1 MMTPLRLVTRSLVL
15 ITLVALA
22 HAAVAQKGT
31 PRVRTIP
38 GVLAPL
44 VTFVQD
50 MGDKALTPPVP
61 GQEGAL
67 APLPAEPAPAAS
79 PRLEGGPSEA
89 ADLSKKI
96 RAHFDAR
103 PGRRLYVQVD
113 KPMYRPGEAIWF
125 KIWDLTA
132 RALEGGPMNAGVN
145 MELVSPK
152 GAVVMQKRVRQIGG
166 MAANDFIL
174 PAGVQGGE
182 YTLRARADHGA
193 VEERPVLVSAF
204 DPPRIKKKLEMQRKA
219 YGPGDTATATL
230 EIKRPTGEPLAAH
243 AITVIA
249 QVDGQEIHRATMTTN
264 SEGGAI
270 VRAKLPDEI
279 QVGDGL
285 LTVLVAD
292 GGVTE
297 SVSRRIP
304 IVLKK
309 LRLSFFPEGG
319 AMVEGLPARVYF
331 EARTPLDKPADVAG
345 EVRDDHGNLVAR
357 MESVHFGMGRFALRP
372 ASGRR
377 YHVQITKPEGI
388 DEVFELPL
396 AEAEGCVLRS
406 YDDPDGQVEDLRVAV
421 RCSEARDVIVT
432 AVQREQGLDTA
443 RVHVPEGEA
452 AIVYLKGGDA
462 AANQRQGITRVTVFD
477 DELQPLAERLIFRN
491 RRAGLGIR
499 VTADRPRYSPR
510 DEVVLKVAT
519 FGPSGEPRAAEVAV
533 AVVDDTVVSFAD
545 DKTAHILSRLLLEAE
560 LHDEVEE
567 PNKYFDLS
575 EDKGAEGLEL
585 LMGTRGWR
593 RFDWRPVFAPPL
605 PVTACA
611 TGAVMLGGVAGM
623 KQVDDALLDGL
634 ADRGLRFEAEAEGAE
649 VALAAKP
656 MARRGP
662 RQARPRPEKAAAKA
676 FRPQLE
682 VPADEPKAAAPP
694 PAQARRKRKPKLPM
708 AQPVEL
714 PAKDQAAR
722 AGDRAVVM
730 ARDEAWEGRGRG
742 EVLREQRRIVGWAP
756 VRVFPKPT
764 HGGDPGAR
772 RDDFRDTVFWAPR
785 VVTGEKGEASLRFH
799 LSDAVTSFR
808 VFSEGSGGG
817 SLGRSETVFASS
829 LPFSMHVK
837 LPLEVSAG
845 DEMILPLTLTNET
858 DEPLDVEVMAS
869 LGTQIELAPGEGNQ
883 TISLAPR
890 SRRSLR
896 YQAKV
901 TGTMGTSAVRVEA
914 RAGGLSDAFERALVV
929 VPRGF
934 PQEVSASGELKTT
947 ARHTLDLDGASPGS
961 FEAELKLYASP
972 LSTMQA
978 GMEGMLR
985 QPCGCFEQASS
996 ANYPN
1001 TMIMRYL
1008 KEHGVDDVKLWERS
1022 GAMLDAGYQK
1032 LTGYE
1037 SKGRGYEWF
1046 GANPGHEA
1054 LTAYGLMEFVDMQ
1067 AVHQVDQA
1075 MVDRTASWLLAR
1087 RDGQGGYERNKKALD
1102 SFGRASKEVTD
1113 AYITYALAEAG
1124 FAGRLPSEIAK
1135 QAALARDTRDPYLLA
1150 LATNTLLA
1158 TSSDSGRK
1166 AGRAAAARLAK
1177 LQADDG
1183 SWPGADH
1190 SITRSGGQNLAI
1202 ETTSLALLAL
1212 VTSDAHPG
1220 ATRKAVSW
1228 LNTHRG
1234 GYGQWGTTQATV
1246 LGVKAMTAYA
1256 KASRR
1261 APSPGSVIVE
1271 LNGQVIDTL
1280 KYEAGRREP
1289 LVSQALAR
1297 HLKPGEN
1304 ELVLK
1309 HDGEGALP
1317 YSLGVTYRAVQP
1329 DSSEACVVDLQTK
1342 MARHEIPMGETV
1354 RLTATVT
1361 NRSQAGQPMTLARV
1375 GLPGG
1380 LTFQNWQLKELRES
1394 GQVAFFETRAREV
1407 ILYFRQMAPDQSRE
1421 IGIDLVATVPG
1432 TYTAPASSAYLYYT
1446 DEHKTWQAPAT
1457 VTVTH
1462 SN

>member
-1 MMTPLRLVTRSLVL
+1 MTPLRFFTRSLVL

-44 VTFVQD
+44 VSFVQD
-50 MGDKALTPPVP
+50 MGDKALAPRVP

-67 APLPAEPAPAAS
+67 APLPAEPAPAPS
-79 PRLEGGPSEA
+79 PRIGDAPEA
-89 ADLSKKI
+89 AELAKKI
-96 RAHFDAR
+96 RAHFDSR

-113 KPMYRPGEAIWF
+113 KPLYRPGEAIWF
-125 KIWDLTA
+125 KVWDLTA
-132 RALEGGPMNAGVN
+132 RALEGGPMNAGVHV
-145 MELVSPK
+145 ELVSPK
-152 GAVVMQKRVRQIGG
+152 GAVVLQKRLRQLGG
-166 MAANDFIL
+166 MAANDFVL

-182 YTLRARADHGA
+182 YKLRARADHGA
-193 VEERPVLVSAF
+193 TDERPVLVSAF
-204 DPPRIKKKLEMQRKA
+204 DPPRVKKKLELQRKA

-230 EIKRPTGEPLAAH
+230 EIKRPTGEALAEH
-243 AITVIA
+243 AVTVIA
-249 QVDGQEIHRATMTTN
+249 QVDGQEIHRATITTN
-264 SEGGAI
+264 AQGGAI
-270 VRAKLPDEI
+270 VRAILPEEI

-297 SVSRRIP
+297 SISRRIP

-319 AMVEGLPARVYF
+319 ALVEGLPSRVYF
-331 EARTPLDKPADVAG
+331 EARTPLDKPADIEG
-345 EVRDDHGNLVAR
+345 EVRDDHGNLVER
-357 MESVHFGMGRFALRP
+357 LKSVHFGMGRFALRP

-377 YHVQITKPEGI
+377 YHVRVTKPEGI
-388 DEVFELPL
+388 SEVFELPL

-406 YDDPDGQVEDLRVAV
+406 YDDPDGQVEALRVSV
-421 RCSEARDVIVT
+421 RCSEAREVIVT
-432 AVQREQGLDTA
+432 AVQREQELDTA
-443 RVHVPEGEA
+443 RVRVPKGA
-452 AIVYLKGGDA
+452 AAVVHLTGDDA
-462 AANQRQGITRVTVFD
+462 ATSRRQGVARVTVFD
-477 DELQPLAERLIFRN
+477 GALQPLAERLIFRN

-499 VTADRPRYSPR
+499 VTADQARYTPR
-510 DEVVLKVAT
+510 DEVVLKVETRA
-519 FGPSGEPRAAEVAV
+519 PSGEPQAAEVAV

-560 LHDEVEE
+560 LHDEIEE
-567 PNKYFDLS
+567 PNRYFDLS

-593 RFDWRPVFAPPL
+593 RFDWRPVFAPP
-605 PVTACA
+605 PVGTKTTCA
-611 TGAVMLGGVAGM
+611 TGAALIGDVAGLKQADDGVML
-623 KQVDDALLDGL
+623 DAL
-634 ADRGLRFEAEAEGAE
+634 ADRGGIVEEDAEIQM

-662 RQARPRPEKAAAKA
+662 RPAQRPRKKKARAV
-676 FRPQLE
+676 RPQLE
-682 VPADEPKAAAPP
+682 AAADAPRAAAPP
-694 PAQARRKRKPKLPM
+694 PAPERPEPRLPM

-714 PAKDQAAR
+714 PAR
-722 AGDRAVVM
+722 DRALRGDAGLIVM
-730 ARDEAWEGRGRG
+730 AKDEAWGGRGRG

-756 VRVFPKPT
+756 VRVFPKPS
-764 HGGDPGAR
+764 HGGKPGAR

-785 VVTGEKGEASLRFH
+785 VVTGDDGLASVRFH
-799 LSDAVTSFR
+799 LSDAVTSFK

-817 SLGRSETVFASS
+817 ALGRSETVIASS

-845 DEMILPLTLTNET
+845 DDMILPLTLTNET
-858 DEPLDVEVMAS
+858 DAPLDVEVNAS
-869 LGTQIELAPGEGNQ
+869 LGTQVELAAGLQRQ
-883 TISLAPR
+883 TVSLAPR
-890 SRRSLR
+890 SRRSLQYAAR
-896 YQAKV
+896 V

-934 PQEVSASGELKTT
+934 PQEASASGELKTS
-947 ARHTLDLDGASPGS
+947 ARHTLELSGATPGS

-1001 TMIMRYL
+1001 TMILRYL

-1022 GAMLDAGYQK
+1022 GALLDAGYQK

-1037 SKGRGYEWF
+1037 SKDRGYEWF

-1054 LTAYGLMEFVDMQ
+1054 LTAYGLMEFADMQ
-1067 AVHQVDQA
+1067 AVHEVDPA
-1075 MVDRTASWLLAR
+1075 MVDRTATWLMSR
-1087 RDGQGGYERNKKALD
+1087 RDGEGGYKRNTRALD
-1102 SFGRASKEVTD
+1102 SFGRASKDVTD
-1113 AYITYALAEAG
+1113 AYITYALTEAG
-1124 FAGRLPSEIAK
+1124 FAGRLPTELAK

-1150 LATNTLLA
+1150 LAANTLLA
-1158 TSSDSGRK
+1158 TASNK
-1166 AGRAAAARLAK
+1166 AAGRAAAARLAK

-1202 ETTSLALLAL
+1202 ETTSLALLAM
-1212 VTSDAHPG
+1212 VTSDQHPG
-1220 ATRKAVSW
+1220 NARKAVSW
-1228 LNTHRG
+1228 LNAHRG

-1256 KASRR
+1256 RASRR

-1271 LNGQVIDTL
+1271 LNGEVIDTL

-1297 HLKPGEN
+1297 HLKPGRN

-1309 HDGEGALP
+1309 HDGKGALP

-1329 DSSEACVVDLQTK
+1329 ASSEACVVDLETT
-1342 MARHEIPMGETV
+1342 MARSELPMGETV
-1354 RLTATVT
+1354 RLTATIT
-1361 NRSQAGQPMTLARV
+1361 NRTQSGQPMTLARV

-1407 ILYFRQMAPDQSRE
+1407 ILYFRQMAPGQARE
-1421 IGIDLVATVPG
+1421 IGIDLVASVPG

-1446 DEHKTWQAPAT
+1446 DELKTWQAPAT
-1457 VTVTH
+1457 VTVTR
-1462 SN
+1462 